1 MQMTKRVKDGIEIL
15 AIKGE
20 LDLSNVGVVKT
31 IIDREVASGK
41 INLVIDMKDLE
52 YIDSSGIGVFINT
65 MNKIRA
71 LSGKFVLMALKDS
84 VSRIFNLTKLTSF
97 FIIIKEETELHT
109 VFNIPSS
116 TPSSASS
123 PP

>member
-20 LDLSNVGVVKT
+20 LDLSNVAVVKT
-31 IIDREVASGK
+31 IIDKEISAGK
-41 INLVIDMKDLE
+41 INMVIDMRDLE

-71 LSGKFVLMALKDS
+71 HKGRFVLMALRDS
-84 VSRIFNLTKLTSF
+84 VSRIFSLTKLTAF
-97 FIIIKEETELHT
+97 FTIIKEEEELPK
-109 VFNIPSS
+109 VFGAGQTS
-116 TPSSASS
+116 
-123 PP
+123 